1 MRRYTMNTLTRRRLA
16 DKLVEAYVD
25 WRESCARVDDTY
37 RSWARETGL
46 CGRVAFALYLAALDS
61 EEQAAEVYAE
71 LVRRAAKLP
80 WSEDPAA
87 EPLGGPAWGVGWP

>member
-1 MRRYTMNTLTRRRLA
+1 
-16 DKLVEAYVD
+16 V
-25 WRESCARVDDTY
+25 
-37 RSWARETGL
+37 
-46 CGRVAFALYLAALDS
+46 AALDA

-80 WSEDPAA
+80 WSEDPAT

>member
-1 MRRYTMNTLTRRRLA
+1 MCPSPTLTGR
-16 DKLVEAYVD
+16 DVFPFKLKD
-25 WRESCARVDDTY
+25 TARHD
-37 RSWARETGL
+37 RFWARESGL
-46 CGRVAFALYLAALDS
+46 CRRVAFASYTAALDA
-61 EEQAAEVYAE
+61 EEQAAEIYAE